1 MPTYQ
6 LVLHLNDHLLRT
18 GFLDRASH
26 GHYKSYVPDH
36 FKRGS
41 LGMVGGNIFST
52 FKHPPDHDW
61 IDSGGRNR
69 ARAPRI

>member
-1 MPTYQ
+1 
-6 LVLHLNDHLLRT
+6 
-18 GFLDRASH
+18 
-26 GHYKSYVPDH
+26 
-36 FKRGS
+36 
-41 LGMVGGNIFST
+41 MVGGNIYSM